1 MKVAITGGTGFVGS
15 AAALELRRRGHEVVL
30 VSRRTGGDVGDT
42 RALADAFAGCEAVLH
57 CAGINREIGDQ
68 TYRRVHVEG
77 TRQVVEAAKAAGVR
91 RIALMS
97 FLRARPGCGSGYHES
112 KAAAED
118 IVRGSGLDYTVLKC
132 GVVYG
137 RGDHMLDHLSHT
149 FHSFPVFG
157 LVGLRDNRPLRPTA
171 VADVARILAASVDD
185 ERLARRTVAVLG
197 PETLTLGAAVRRV
210 AEAVGRR
217 PLFIPLPIAFHY
229 ALAWFAERLM
239 RVPLVSLAQVRILSE
254 GLVAPAGAACDE
266 LPADLV
272 PELRFTP
279 ERIRAG
285 LPTPGGFGMADLRC
299 CWR

>member
-1 MKVAITGGTGFVGS
+1 M
-15 AAALELRRRGHEVVL
+15 
-30 VSRRTGGDVGDT
+30 
-42 RALADAFAGCEAVLH
+42 
-57 CAGINREIGDQ
+57 
-68 TYRRVHVEG
+68 
-77 TRQVVEAAKAAGVR
+77 
-91 RIALMS
+91 
-97 FLRARPGCGSGYHES
+97 
-112 KAAAED
+112 
-118 IVRGSGLDYTVLKC
+118 
-132 GVVYG
+132 
-137 RGDHMLDHLSHT
+137 
-149 FHSFPVFG
+149 
-157 LVGLRDNRPLRPTA
+157 
-171 VADVARILAASVDD
+171 ARILAASVDD

-210 AEAVGRR
+210 AEAVGPR

-272 PELRFTP
+272 PELRFTR